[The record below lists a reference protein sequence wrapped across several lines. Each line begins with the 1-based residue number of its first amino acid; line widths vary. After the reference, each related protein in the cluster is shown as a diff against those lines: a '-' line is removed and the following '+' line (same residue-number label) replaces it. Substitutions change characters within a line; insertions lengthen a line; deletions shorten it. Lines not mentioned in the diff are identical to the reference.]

1 MEKKKKESR
10 KKIETSPLEREYMEH
25 LETEDDE
32 LYWTKEC
39 LKNEFTPVQRKIF
52 ITYLELG
59 TYKETAELFK
69 VSQPTVQKY
78 IKNLIAIIHEYI
90 CNHI

>member
-1 MEKKKKESR
+1 MEKKK
-10 KKIETSPLEREYMEH
+10 IEDIKPLEQEYMEH
-25 LETEDDE
+25 LETDTDE

-59 TYKETAELFK
+59 TYKATAELFK

-78 IKNLIAIIHEYI
+78 IKHLVGIIHEYV

>member
-1 MEKKKKESR
+1 MEKKK
-10 KKIETSPLEREYMEH
+10 IEIKPLEQEYMEH
-25 LETEDDE
+25 LETDTDE

-59 TYKETAELFK
+59 TYKATAELFN

-78 IKNLIAIIHEYI
+78 IRNLIGIIHEYI

>member
-1 MEKKKKESR
+1 MAKEKKKISL
-10 KKIETSPLEREYMEH
+10 LEQEYMEH
-25 LETEDDE
+25 LETDTDE

-52 ITYLELG
+52 ITYLELE
-59 TYKETAELFK
+59 TYKATAELFN

-78 IKNLIAIIHEYI
+78 IKKLVAIIHEYI

>member
-1 MEKKKKESR
+1 MAKEKKN
-10 KKIETSPLEREYMEH
+10 IENVKPLEAEYMEH
-25 LETEDDE
+25 LETDTDE

-59 TYKETAELFK
+59 TYKATAELFN

-78 IKNLIAIIHEYI
+78 IKNLIGIIHEYI

>member
-1 MEKKKKESR
+1 MKEKKK
-10 KKIETSPLEREYMEH
+10 IEDIKPLEQEYMEH
-25 LETEDDE
+25 LETDTDE

-59 TYKETAELFK
+59 TYKATAELFG

-78 IKNLIAIIHEYI
+78 IKNLVAIIHEYI

>member
-1 MEKKKKESR
+1 MQ
-10 KKIETSPLEREYMEH
+10 KKIQKKDIEIRPLEQEYMEH
-25 LETEDDE
+25 LETDNDE
-32 LYWTKEC
+32 LYWTKEA
-39 LKNEFTPVQRKIF
+39 LKNIFTPVQRKIF

-59 TYKETAELFK
+59 TYKDTAEAFQ

-78 IKNLIAIIHEYI
+78 IKNLVSIIHEYI